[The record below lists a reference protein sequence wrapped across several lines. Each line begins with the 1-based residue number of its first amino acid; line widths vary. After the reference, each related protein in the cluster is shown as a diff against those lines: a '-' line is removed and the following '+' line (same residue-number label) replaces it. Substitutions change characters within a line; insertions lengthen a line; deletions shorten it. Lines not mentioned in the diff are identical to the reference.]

1 MVRTRFILCGVHF
14 HEWTAYVGLSSLD
27 GAGSRTELEVAMSF
41 RRVSYIIIAVG
52 IVVVACAAWFL
63 YSRHEAQAAA
73 VRERFRQLDAAYSK
87 RNKLV
92 ISLRAERS
100 KVTALLNDGFD
111 ASRRRHDEA
120 DSLSLDDMA
129 ALARKEKKDYED
141 AQSVQTKLEHD
152 DEAVSAI
159 YSELYGANA
168 TSAYRNAFH
177 SRNEAMDDAISM
189 NWRAAQSL
197 EDNIKIAIAND
208 DSPGNSGDE
217 INRDYDDG
225 AKDINKYETL
235 DKTVQSEGLVFDH
248 RMTTDWQQAKKDVG
262 KL

>member
-1 MVRTRFILCGVHF
+1 MN
-14 HEWTAYVGLSSLD
+14 
-27 GAGSRTELEVAMSF
+27 F

-92 ISLRAERS
+92 ISLRADRS
-100 KVTALLNDGFD
+100 QVTALLNDGFD

-129 ALARKEKKDYED
+129 ALARKEKKDYEH
-141 AQSVQTKLEHD
+141 AQSVQTKLEND

-159 YSELYGANA
+159 YSELYGADAHSEITTTLRTYAHTIKGAGKDAVRKIDEQLAKAYGNRMA
-168 TSAYRNAFH
+168 TA
-177 SRNEAMDDAISM
+177 EAPDAQEAGGIRAETE
-189 NWRAAQSL
+189 RAARIEPQARRSL
-197 EDNIKIAIAND
+197 KV
-208 DSPGNSGDE
+208 
-217 INRDYDDG
+217 
-225 AKDINKYETL
+225 T
-235 DKTVQSEGLVFDH
+235 EG
-248 RMTTDWQQAKKDVG
+248 
-262 KL
+262 